1 MAERK
6 EFDFRS
12 IAEHAPS
19 IIIRFDKTLRHI
31 YVNPAIEAK
40 LGLRPADMIGKT
52 HKELGF
58 PKEVTDY
65 WTGALRRVMKSKK
78 AETIEFELPT
88 PKGNVFYRSRL
99 VPEFD
104 ARGHAETV
112 LVIADDI
119 TDLKQLEE
127 TLRRN
132 EARYRQFFVEDLSGN
147 FVSTPDGRL
156 LMCNPAFA
164 RMFGYDSVEE
174 ALTASAASFYEHSEE
189 RERYL
194 KLLREERKLENFPE
208 VLRRRDGTPIHVI
221 SNIRGEFDERG
232 ELIQIHGYIQDETSR
247 VSAED
252 RIRQSME
259 QFQQLFEEA
268 PIGMAL
274 ISPDLTLIRANAALC
289 QMLGYIESE
298 LKERTI
304 ADITHPDDLKED
316 LHHAVNLIEGKI
328 KSYKIE
334 KRYIKKTGEIVWGTL
349 TASVIRDK
357 GGRILY
363 GLGMVEDITE
373 RKRAQEA
380 LRASEER
387 YREFLRQSTE
397 GMWRYE
403 LEQPI
408 PIDLPED
415 EQIELFYRYAYLAEC
430 NDVLAK
436 MYGYERAADLIG
448 ARLNDTSACDDPNNI
463 ASLRNFIRSNYRI
476 ADAEFREPDRAGN
489 IHYFLNNFV
498 GIVENGKLVRAWGSQ
513 RDITQQKLF
522 HERLRES
529 EEKYRSLFEDS
540 KDVIFISTPQGRFL
554 DINQAGVELFG
565 YSSREELLAADI
577 ARDLYIDARDRLHVM
592 RLLEERGFIKDF
604 EARAKRKD
612 GRSIIVLET
621 TTAVYNAQGEV
632 VAYRG
637 ILRDVTE
644 QRALEEQLRQA
655 QKMESVGTLA
665 GGMAHDFNNIL
676 SIILGYLQ
684 AIEHPDTVPE
694 QRTRNIEA
702 IRRAVERGASI
713 IRQLLTFAR
722 KQGGEIMSID
732 VNDTITD
739 LSPLLQETLPK
750 SIRLE
755 VRLTSPD
762 AIVRADENQF
772 QQALLNLCLNAKDA
786 ILATGR
792 DHGILQIETERVD
805 GRAIEHRFP
814 NLESKEYIRIS
825 VKDTGV
831 GMDEHARQR
840 MFEPFF
846 TTKPPGKGTGLGL
859 AVVYGVVKT
868 HKGCIDVESE
878 LGKGTNVMLYLPLES
893 QEQSHESNNERRQSD
908 PMPAIL
914 LVEDEEMLLDLL
926 STFLKDHGFRTF
938 RARDGEEAVKI
949 YAEHQQEIAVVLSD
963 MGLPKLGGW
972 EAFQKMKEINPNVK
986 SILASGYLD
995 PKLREEMIRAGAVDF
1010 IQKPYVPEIILER
1023 IRDIIEK
1030 KRS

>member
-19 IIIRFDKTLRHI
+19 IIIRFDKALRHV

-40 LGLRPADMIGKT
+40 LGLPPEQMIGKT
-52 HKELGF
+52 HQELGF
-58 PKEVTDY
+58 PKEITEY

-78 AETIEFELPT
+78 AETLEFEFPT
-88 PKGNVFYRSRL
+88 PKGEVFYRSRL

-104 ARGHAETV
+104 ARGDVETV

-127 TLRRN
+127 SLRRS
-132 EARYRQFFVEDLSGN
+132 EARYRQFFDENLSGN

-174 ALTASAASFYEHSEE
+174 ALAASADSYYERSAD

-194 KLLREERKLENFPE
+194 MLLREKRKLENFPE

-221 SNIRGEFDERG
+221 SNIRGEFDKRG
-232 ELIQIHGYIQDETSR
+232 ELIQIHGYILDETSR
-247 VSAED
+247 VMAEE

-274 ISPDLTLIRANAALC
+274 ISTDLTLIRANAALC
-289 QMLGYIESE
+289 QMLGYAESE
-298 LKERTI
+298 LKDQTI
-304 ADITHPDDLKED
+304 ASVTHPDDLYED
-316 LHHAVNLIEGKI
+316 QQQAIKLINGKI
-328 KSYKIE
+328 RSYKIE
-334 KRYIKKTGEIVWGTL
+334 KRYIKKTGEIVWGLL

-357 GGRILY
+357 EGRILY

-403 LEQPI
+403 LEKPI

-448 ARLNDTSACDDPNNI
+448 ARLNDTLVRDDPNNL
-463 ASLRNFIRSNYRI
+463 AYFRTFIRSNYRI
-476 ADAEFREPDRAGN
+476 ADAESREPDRAGN
-489 IHYFLNNFV
+489 LHVFLNNFV
-498 GIVENGKLVRAWGSQ
+498 GIIEHGKLVRVWGSQ
-513 RDITQQKLF
+513 RDVTQQKLF

-529 EEKYRSLFEDS
+529 EEKYRSLFEES
-540 KDVIFISTPQGRFL
+540 KDVIFISTPEGRFL

-565 YSSREELLAADI
+565 YASREELLSADI
-577 ARDLYIDARDRLHVM
+577 ARDLYVDARDRHHVM
-592 RLLEERGFIKDF
+592 RILAERGFIKDF
-604 EARAKRKD
+604 EVRSKRKD
-612 GRSIIVLET
+612 GRSIIILET
-621 TTAVYNAQGEV
+621 TTAVRNAQGEV

-676 SIILGYLQ
+676 SIILGYLN
-684 AIEHPDTVPE
+684 AIEHPDATPE
-694 QRTRNIEA
+694 QRTKHIEA

-722 KQGGEIMSID
+722 KQGGEIMPID
-732 VNDTITD
+732 VNAVITD
-739 LSPLLQETLPK
+739 LSTLLQETLPK

-755 VRLTSPD
+755 LKLTCPN

-772 QQALLNLCLNAKDA
+772 QQAVLNLCLNAKDA

-792 DHGILQIETERVD
+792 DHGALQIETERVD
-805 GRAIEHRFP
+805 ARDIEHRFP
-814 NLESKEYIRIS
+814 NLESKEYVRIS

-859 AVVYGVVKT
+859 AVVYGAVRA
-868 HKGCIDVESE
+868 HKGCVDVESE
-878 LGKGTNVMLYLPLES
+878 PGKGTNVMLYLPLDS
-893 QEQSHESNNERRQSD
+893 QEHSNEPDKEHRPRD
-908 PMPAIL
+908 RMPGVL

-926 STFLKDHGFRTF
+926 STLLEDHGFRAF
-938 RARDGEEAVKI
+938 RARDGEEAVKL
-949 YAEHQQEIAVVLSD
+949 YAEHQHEIAVVLSD

-995 PKLREEMIRAGAVDF
+995 PKLREEMIRAGAIDF
-1010 IQKPYVPEIILER
+1010 IQKPYVPEVILKR
-1023 IRDIIEK
+1023 ISDIIEK